1 MGKFR
6 FFNIEPFLQTP
17 VKMCLLAFAF
27 SYYCR
32 SSQKPFQNMSGVHNA
47 NKEEPII
54 KKRKPL
60 RENEIVN
67 NENEELKFLEI
78 LSVII
83 DKKENNIESE
93 TEKDSIDGITS
104 SILTIA
110 ERLTEILECDF
121 ESLNFP
127 KKVIKVLKKLKGII
141 DFFNAKKTLE
151 TLTKDG

>member
-1 MGKFR
+1 MQKQ
-6 FFNIEPFLQTP
+6 P
-17 VKMCLLAFAF
+17 
-27 SYYCR
+27 
-32 SSQKPFQNMSGVHNA
+32 KPFQNMSGVHNG

-60 RENEIVN
+60 RENKNVN

-78 LSVII
+78 LAVII

-93 TEKDSIDGITS
+93 TENNSVNGITS

-110 ERLTEILECDF
+110 GRLTEILECDF

-127 KKVIKVLKKLKGII
+127 KKVKKVLKMLKGII
-141 DFFNAKKTLE
+141 NFLNAKKTLE

>member
-1 MGKFR
+1 MQKQ
-6 FFNIEPFLQTP
+6 P
-17 VKMCLLAFAF
+17 
-27 SYYCR
+27 
-32 SSQKPFQNMSGVHNA
+32 KPFQNMSGVHNA
-47 NKEEPII
+47 NEGEPII
-54 KKRKPL
+54 KKRKQL
-60 RENEIVN
+60 RENESVN

-78 LSVII
+78 LAVII

-93 TEKDSIDGITS
+93 TENDSVDGITS
-104 SILTIA
+104 SILSIA

-127 KKVIKVLKKLKGII
+127 EKVIKVLKKLKGII

>member
-1 MGKFR
+1 MEGVR
-6 FFNIEPFLQTP
+6 NP
-17 VKMCLLAFAF
+17 
-27 SYYCR
+27 
-32 SSQKPFQNMSGVHNA
+32 NM
-47 NKEEPII
+47 EEPKL

-60 RENEIVN
+60 KASENIN
-67 NENEELKFLEI
+67 NENEELKFLQI
-78 LSVII
+78 LAVII
-83 DKKENNIESE
+83 NKNENNNENEAENNSV
-93 TEKDSIDGITS
+93 DGITS

>member
-1 MGKFR
+1 
-6 FFNIEPFLQTP
+6 
-17 VKMCLLAFAF
+17 
-27 SYYCR
+27 
-32 SSQKPFQNMSGVHNA
+32 MSGVHNA
-47 NKEEPII
+47 NEGEPLI

-78 LSVII
+78 LAVII

-93 TEKDSIDGITS
+93 TENDSVDGITS

>member
-1 MGKFR
+1 MQKQ
-6 FFNIEPFLQTP
+6 P
-17 VKMCLLAFAF
+17 
-27 SYYCR
+27 
-32 SSQKPFQNMSGVHNA
+32 KPFQNMSGVHNG

-54 KKRKPL
+54 KRRKPL
-60 RENEIVN
+60 RENKNVN

-78 LSVII
+78 LAVII

-93 TEKDSIDGITS
+93 TENDSVNGITS

-110 ERLTEILECDF
+110 GRLTEILECDF

-127 KKVIKVLKKLKGII
+127 KKVIKVLKMLKGII
-141 DFFNAKKTLE
+141 NFFNAKKALE

>member
-1 MGKFR
+1 MQKQ
-6 FFNIEPFLQTP
+6 P
-17 VKMCLLAFAF
+17 
-27 SYYCR
+27 
-32 SSQKPFQNMSGVHNA
+32 KPFQNMSGVHNA
-47 NKEEPII
+47 NKGEPII
-54 KKRKPL
+54 KKRKQL
-60 RENEIVN
+60 RENENVN

-78 LSVII
+78 LAVII

-93 TEKDSIDGITS
+93 TKNDSVDGITS

-110 ERLTEILECDF
+110 EKLTEILECDF